1 MAQYIKW
8 PCCELNYI
16 NPAEKHCK
24 VCDPKMCGKLISDNE
39 ADYEEKRETKL
50 KAYQA
55 KKESME
61 AFYSIRWNRCPK
73 R

>member
-1 MAQYIKW
+1 MAQYIKC

-16 NPAEKHCK
+16 NPEEKHCK

-50 KAYQA
+50 KA
-55 KKESME
+55 
-61 AFYSIRWNRCPK
+61 
-73 R
+73 